1 MTMHRS
7 ICNRL
12 TLAGLLPALLA
23 LTVAR
28 RSIAQLVA
36 PPVPGTFAQ
45 PLFQAPPPRALP
57 LSSEQVVERVAPAVV
72 VILAGSNSVPVT
84 LGSGVIVR
92 SDGIVMT
99 AYHTIKEQSAVQ
111 VRLKN
116 GETYDRVVVLGF
128 DERRDVAALR
138 IPANNLETLNRA
150 PVRDVRPGT
159 AVYTISNPAG
169 LEWTASSGIL
179 SAIRMADDVPGGGT
193 GYRLLQFTAP
203 VTHGSSG
210 GALVDDQ
217 GRLLG
222 IVVGSLGG
230 QGLNFA
236 VPLES
241 VLGLANR
248 VDGLA
253 LSSGRNLGLRRRGP
267 ASSVAERTEPPRDPA
282 EVMHS
287 AHTICLIGNPEF
299 PAEPLEKKL
308 FERQEFKE
316 GRLVLV
322 EDPHAADLIIELS
335 RKPLTWDFTYRLVH
349 PSSGVILGSGKVI
362 AWDGVRAAPEIA
374 NQIMD
379 RVRSLQKAAE
389 KGREP
394 GTGKN
399 PDKNASKAFGPRK
412 GAV

>member
-1 MTMHRS
+1 MTTHRS
-7 ICNRL
+7 IPNRL
-12 TLAGLLPALLA
+12 ALVGLLPALLV
-23 LTVAR
+23 LGVAH
-28 RSIAQLVA
+28 RSMAQLVA
-36 PPVPGTFAQ
+36 PPVPGTFM
-45 PLFQAPPPRALP
+45 QAPFLGPPPEPLP
-57 LSSEQVVERVAPAVV
+57 LSSVQVVERVAPSVV

-99 AYHTIKEQSAVQ
+99 AYHTIKERPAVQ

-138 IPANNLETLNRA
+138 IPANNLQTLDRA

-193 GYRLLQFTAP
+193 GYRLLQVTAP

-210 GALVDDQ
+210 GTLVDDQ

-253 LSSGRNLGLRRRGP
+253 LSSGRNLGLHRRSPG
-267 ASSVAERTEPPRDPA
+267 SSVAERTEAPRDPA

-308 FERQEFKE
+308 FERSEFKE

-322 EDPHAADLIIELS
+322 EDPHVADLIIELS

-379 RVRSLQKAAE
+379 RVRALQKAAE
-389 KGREP
+389 KAPEP

-399 PDKNASKAFGPRK
+399 ADKNAS
-412 GAV
+412 

>member
-1 MTMHRS
+1 MTMQRS
-7 ICNRL
+7 IYHRL
-12 TLAGLLPALLA
+12 ALAGLLPALLA
-23 LTVAR
+23 LAAAR
-28 RSIAQLVA
+28 RCMAQFVA
-36 PPVPGTFAQ
+36 PPVPGTFNQ
-45 PLFQAPPPRALP
+45 PVFQAPPLP
-57 LSSEQVVERVAPAVV
+57 PLQLSSEQVVERVAPAVV

-99 AYHTIKEQSAVQ
+99 AYHTIKEQPAVQ
-111 VRLKN
+111 ARLKN

-138 IPANNLETLNRA
+138 IPANNLHTLERA
-150 PVRDVRPGT
+150 PVQDARPGA

-203 VTHGSSG
+203 VAHGSSG

-230 QGLNFA
+230 QSLNFA

-241 VLGLANR
+241 VMGLANR

-253 LSSGRNLGLRRRGP
+253 LNSGRNLALRRRSP
-267 ASSVAERTEPPRDPA
+267 ASSAAERTEPPRDPT

-379 RVRSLQKAAE
+379 RVRFLQKAAE
-389 KGREP
+389 KAP
-394 GTGKN
+394 KPDTGKS
-399 PDKNASKAFGPRK
+399 PDKNAS
-412 GAV
+412 